1 MTRFHRYISVALVA
15 FLVLVMTHVIPSQAE
30 PKPPMD
36 VRALQT
42 CLKEKGSSLDV
53 LVLMDSSRSLRDSK
67 EGELVDGKP
76 WKGSDPQGRR
86 GPILSSSLNILRDL
100 ADDSGSS
107 FRVNLKNFG
116 NNSGDSLKELQKRWK
131 PWTEVTA
138 TNSESILQEFVK
150 NALYEDSEGTD
161 WASGIATAKVDFNQR
176 IYEAERSGS
185 KSCSIMF
192 WITDGVP
199 SNPDADKLKICSPS
213 SEASINWFRERNILV
228 LGGLLKPKGKDS
240 SLFRP
245 IVEGKVQGKECGQTN
260 ESWTNGY
267 VIEANDINSLAW
279 EFVSLVANIRNLVDL
294 EFGNG
299 SVAVDRGTSQIEIY
313 VKGEPSQWEV
323 RSPDGSV
330 FCSSDKNEP
339 SKCQDTTGK
348 TNITTITVTPSD
360 PNTTQGSWKFSTLP
374 ATEVKVYG
382 GISVEPNPVQLVIDP
397 LSKTVNEGDKIK
409 FSASLKNADGS
420 LFDTSGFKSVDICAI
435 LESNDEKVCI
445 SGSGSGDIVLLPS
458 KSDTSIPFSAQL
470 KSKNGSDRQY
480 NVSAVVSV
488 VVQESGKFPS
498 LVCEGGSEGDTCRI
512 PDLKNKRS
520 KESVTLRVLEPT
532 DVDAVTGQIYV
543 IGFEVTRDDDA
554 RDFNFK
560 LTDKSG
566 TPVTPGDKSKLF
578 SPNDTLGL
586 EVSFDKG
593 EESQIEGVIKYAVVS
608 NGETVIRQLEFGFS
622 VGDGVPLHI
631 LFLLLLS
638 AYFLT
643 IAIPYAFL
651 LWSARRRA
659 VLNIPDNSFSFT
671 TSTFQINKDGLIV
684 PTAENSSVASFN
696 PDYKNLVQVTVE
708 DRTRLVEFGGAS
720 VEVFPPKWNPL
731 KLPKT
736 TITIPNCQLLS
747 TYSGKEFSAESQ
759 PFSSEIV
766 GEVVVY
772 FEDAGNISAE
782 NRIVET
788 KTDSPV
794 DFDFLESSYESSLSN
809 ETRAPETPVAGTIIH
824 LVPPYGNREKSLV
837 ESVDVLK
844 ALIANVNFN
853 DQITNL
859 RRDAL
864 AQALERSAIEETL
877 KVSKSKTAKVKESD
891 EVNLLEL
898 DDNAGTI
905 DSEEDEWGGG
915 GKKASGSSKSDDSSK
930 ENDSW

>member
-1 MTRFHRYISVALVA
+1 MKSIRRYVSISLVA
-15 FLVLVMTHVIPSQAE
+15 FLVLVMTHVIPSQAV
-30 PKPPMD
+30 PKSPMD

-67 EGELVDGKP
+67 KGELVDGKP
-76 WKGSDPQGRR
+76 WKGSDPEGRR

-100 ADDSGSS
+100 AEDSGSA

-138 TNSESILQEFVK
+138 ANSESVLQEFVK

-176 IYEAERSGS
+176 IYEAEKSGS

-199 SNPDADKLKICSPS
+199 SNPDADKLKICSPA
-213 SEASINWFRERNILV
+213 SEASIDWFRERNILV

-245 IVEGKVQGKECGQTN
+245 IVEGKVQGKECGQSN

-294 EFGNG
+294 EFSNS

-323 RSPDGSV
+323 RAPDGSV
-330 FCSSDKNEP
+330 FCSSNKEEP
-339 SKCQDTTGK
+339 SKCLDTTGK
-348 TNITTITVTPSD
+348 TNITTITVTPND
-360 PNTTQGSWKFSTLP
+360 PNTTQGSWKFSSLP

-397 LSKTVNEGDKIK
+397 PSKTINEGDKVR
-409 FSASLKNADGS
+409 FFASLRNADGS
-420 LFDTSGFKSVDICAI
+420 PFDTSGFKSVDICAI
-435 LESNDEKVCI
+435 LESNDEKVCT
-445 SGSGSGDIVLLPS
+445 SGSRSGEIELLPS

-470 KSKNGSDRQY
+470 KSKNGRDRQY
-480 NVSAVVSV
+480 NVSAVVNV

-532 DVDAVTGQIYV
+532 DVDAITGQIYI

-560 LTDKSG
+560 LTDKNG
-566 TPVTPGDKSKLF
+566 NPITPGDKSKLF
-578 SPNDTLGL
+578 SPNDMLGL
-586 EVSFDKG
+586 EVSFDRG

-608 NGETVIRQLEFGFS
+608 NGETVIRQLEFAFS

-631 LFLLLLS
+631 LFLLLLA
-638 AYFLT
+638 AYILT

-684 PTAENSSVASFN
+684 PTDGNGNVASFN
-696 PDYKNLVQVTVE
+696 PDYKKLVQVTVE
-708 DRTRLVEFGGAS
+708 DRTRLVEFGGAT

-731 KLPKT
+731 RLPKT
-736 TITIPNCQLLS
+736 TITIPNCHLLS

-759 PFSSEIV
+759 LFSSEII

-772 FEDAGNISAE
+772 FENAGNISAE
-782 NRIVET
+782 NRTVET
-788 KTDSPV
+788 MTESSEN
-794 DFDFLESSYESSLSN
+794 FDFLESSYESTLSN
-809 ETRAPETPVAGTIIH
+809 ETKAPETPVFGTIIH
-824 LVPPYGNREKSLV
+824 LVQPYGDREKSLL
-837 ESVDVLK
+837 ESVGVLK

-853 DQITNL
+853 DQISDL
-859 RRDAL
+859 RSTDL
-864 AQALERSAIEETL
+864 AHVLERSAIEDTP
-877 KVSKSKTAKVKESD
+877 KKSKSKKSKDKGPS

-898 DDNAGTI
+898 EDNAVMSDT
-905 DSEEDEWGGG
+905 DEDEWGGG
-915 GKKASGSSKSDDSSK
+915 GKKASGSAKSDGSSK
-930 ENDSW
+930 ENDPW

>member
-1 MTRFHRYISVALVA
+1 MTRFHKYISFALVA
-15 FLVLVMTHVIPSQAE
+15 FLVVVMTHVIPSQGE

-100 ADDSGSS
+100 AEDSGSS

-138 TNSESILQEFVK
+138 SNSESVIQEFVK

-176 IYEAERSGS
+176 IYEAEKSGS

-199 SNPDADKLKICSPS
+199 SNPDADKLKICSPA

-245 IVEGKVQGKECGQTN
+245 IVEGKVQGRECGQTN

-323 RSPDGSV
+323 RTPDGSV
-330 FCSSDKNEP
+330 FCSSDKLEP

-397 LSKTVNEGDKIK
+397 PSKTVNEGDKIK

-445 SGSGSGDIVLLPS
+445 SGSGDIELLPS

-470 KSKNGSDRQY
+470 KSKNGLDRLY
-480 NVSAVVSV
+480 TVSAVVSV
-488 VVQESGKFPS
+488 LVQESGKFPS

-532 DVDAVTGQIYV
+532 DADAVTGQIYV

-560 LTDKSG
+560 LTDKNG

-578 SPNDTLGL
+578 NPNDTLGL

-631 LFLLLLS
+631 LFLLLFA

-671 TSTFQINKDGLIV
+671 TSTFQINKDGLII
-684 PTAENSSVASFN
+684 PTAENSGVASFN

-708 DRTRLVEFGGAS
+708 DRTRLVEFGGAR

-731 KLPKT
+731 RLPKT
-736 TITIPNCQLLS
+736 TITIPNCHLLS

-772 FEDAGNISAE
+772 FEDSGNISAE

-837 ESVDVLK
+837 ESVEVLK

-853 DQITNL
+853 DQISNL
-859 RRDAL
+859 RTDAL

-877 KVSKSKTAKVKESD
+877 KLSKSKTAKDKESY
-891 EVNLLEL
+891 EVHLLEL
-898 DDNAGTI
+898 DDNAGTN
-905 DSEEDEWGGG
+905 DSDEDEWGGG
-915 GKKASGSSKSDDSSK
+915 GKKAAGGSKSDESSK